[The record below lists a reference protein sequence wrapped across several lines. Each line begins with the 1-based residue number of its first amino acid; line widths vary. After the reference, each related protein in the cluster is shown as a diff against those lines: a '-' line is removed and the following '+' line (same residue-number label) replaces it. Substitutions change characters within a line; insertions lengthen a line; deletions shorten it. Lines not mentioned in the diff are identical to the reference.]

1 MQNQTWGGSSLPF
14 LAVGRVKDSVTL
26 AYYID
31 PESVEQ
37 QEQTQEVFQKLL
49 KASSQ
54 KLAAGQRTRLQWN
67 NGSVC
72 CLMDEQA
79 RLLYCVVTSLLTY
92 PERQAYQLLYD
103 FRGLV
108 ERDDANLDE
117 AEKHALNEKLAD
129 QMRDLVKKYE
139 GFQDPS
145 KLSSTN
151 TPSVMDTSS
160 APLHH
165 QDERDLRQ
173 AESKKWIFV
182 ALVVL
187 VIVLFLMWL
196 FGVFG
201 GTKKDETEET
211 TAALTLK
218 AILM

>member
-1 MQNQTWGGSSLPF
+1 MSNQTWGGSSLPF

-26 AYYID
+26 AYFID

-72 CLMDEQA
+72 CLMDEQN

-108 ERDDANLDE
+108 ERDDAILND
-117 AEKHALNEKLAD
+117 AEKHSLNDKLAD
-129 QMRDLVKKYE
+129 QMRELVKKYE
-139 GFQDPS
+139 QYQDPS
-145 KLSSTN
+145 KLSSA
-151 TPSVMDTSS
+151 TPSAMDTSS

-165 QDERDLRQ
+165 QDAREMRQ

-182 ALVVL
+182 LLLVL
-187 VIVLFLMWL
+187 VIGLLVWL
-196 FGVFG
+196 LSGSKSAESSG
-201 GTKKDETEET
+201 ET
-211 TAALTLK
+211 TESEAK
-218 AILM
+218 MILM